1 MPLELCRPMPPADG
15 SPALHLRLI
24 AARQR
29 LDQAAE
35 MFGRGQI
42 DAKQLATV
50 SSGQQAEVAEITARM
65 AEQNRHNALAAFS
78 SRDPAEVWAGLSLE
92 GRRAVITTLMR
103 VTVLPAPR
111 GRRTGWQPGTSY
123 FNPDAVQITWRQ

>member
-1 MPLELCRPMPPADG
+1 MPPADG